1 MADLPPGSGIVIGFP
16 IGLACWT
23 ILIGGV
29 WWLGWWFLLF
39 VAIVLLLLF
48 AWPIAMRPRRRG
60 NG

>member
-1 MADLPPGSGIVIGFP
+1 MADLPPGSGIAIGFWV
-16 IGLACWT
+16 GLACWA
-23 ILIGGV
+23 ILFGGV